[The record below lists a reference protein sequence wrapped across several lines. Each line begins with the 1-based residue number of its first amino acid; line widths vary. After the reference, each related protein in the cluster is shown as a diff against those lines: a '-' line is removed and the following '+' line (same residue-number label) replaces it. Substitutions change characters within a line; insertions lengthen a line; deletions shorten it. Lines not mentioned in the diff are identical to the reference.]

1 MVFLWGSFV
10 TNTPSILT
18 KHCIYNNEKI
28 TFSFLLPNSHR
39 NYCNE
44 YPNTNLIFPKQ
55 QQEFSS
61 KTSNNLK
68 IKLLNVKDVEITLD
82 LLCRYSRL
90 TLYPASWNDK
100 LFSQCAC
107 FFLFSEKSMWFNH
120 HAWFV
125 SYVIFTLKKKEKK
138 DAKKEKYLN
147 MKYYTLEALIYSK
160 EGCGCKY
167 IKTLVT

>member
-160 EGCGCKY
+160 EGCECKY

>member
-82 LLCRYSRL
+82 LLCGYSRL

-160 EGCGCKY
+160 EGCECKY

>member
-68 IKLLNVKDVEITLD
+68 IKFLNVKDVEITLD
-82 LLCRYSRL
+82 LLCGYSRL

-138 DAKKEKYLN
+138 DAKKEKYLY

-160 EGCGCKY
+160 EGCECKY